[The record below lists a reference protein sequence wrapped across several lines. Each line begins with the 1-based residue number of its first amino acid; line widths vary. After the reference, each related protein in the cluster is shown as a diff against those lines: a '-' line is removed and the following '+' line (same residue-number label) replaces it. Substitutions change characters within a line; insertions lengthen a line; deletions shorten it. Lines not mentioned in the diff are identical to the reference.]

1 MTFLDK
7 LNPQQRQV
15 CVNEGNILLKACP
28 GSGKTKTLTY
38 KLAYSVQKY
47 ITSKKLNIAIT
58 YTNRAADEIKERLE
72 KIDIP
77 EDKVWVGTIH
87 QFCLEFIIRPYT
99 MYNERL
105 RKGYHIIDDYVTKQY
120 TDEIIEELGIDIGY
134 DKPFEYPEIFEK
146 YQTKLLNE
154 KEIDFNDILS
164 ISYDL
169 VNRINLLRRILLE

>member
-1 MTFLDK
+1 MDTMTFLDK

-28 GSGKTKTLTY
+28 GSGKTRTLTY

-99 MYNERL
+99 M
-105 RKGYHIIDDYVTKQY
+105 
-120 TDEIIEELGIDIGY
+120 
-134 DKPFEYPEIFEK
+134 
-146 YQTKLLNE
+146 
-154 KEIDFNDILS
+154 
-164 ISYDL
+164 
-169 VNRINLLRRILLE
+169 

>member
-28 GSGKTKTLTY
+28 GSGKTRTLTY

-146 YQTKLLNE
+146 YQK
-154 KEIDFNDILS
+154 
-164 ISYDL
+164 
-169 VNRINLLRRILLE
+169 R